1 MDYQA
6 LQAAFKRDLQ
16 AIPTLQL
23 GILSARDLYGSLA
36 VFVLKLSLLLLGI
49 NSAIQLSLYSIGY
62 FYYPPSLAL
71 VFTCW
76 AVALVGSILMM
87 MFASSFILF
96 GKMVEGRLE
105 SAAFIKEK
113 CRQFGIGFLVL
124 YSIAYFFLI
133 MSFYSTESLFT
144 TFDHL
149 IFILAFSQFGVLFGS
164 MLIVNV
170 FEGIEINRLGLG
182 VAFEVIDAFSAK
194 LTSHEDESKQ
204 GADDDR

>member
-6 LQAAFKRDLQ
+6 LQATFKRDLQ
-16 AIPTLQL
+16 AIPKLKL
-23 GILSARDLYGSLA
+23 GILIDRDLYGPLA
-36 VFVLKLSLLLLGI
+36 VFVLKLSLLLLSI
-49 NSAIQLSLYSIGY
+49 NVAIQAGLYSINF

-71 VFTCW
+71 VLTCW

-133 MSFYSTESLFT
+133 MSFYSTESLCT
-144 TFDHL
+144 TLDYL
-149 IFILAFSQFGVLFGS
+149 IFILAFSQFVVLVGS

-170 FEGIEINRLGLG
+170 FAGIEINRLGLG

-194 LTSHEDESKQ
+194 LTSHDDESNQ
-204 GADDDR
+204 GDDDR